1 MVWAASDENCDLKF
15 DNLDTKIDWQGG
27 TGAYAGKYNP
37 FDPLSYVQ
45 AISFD
50 VVNNKTTGCSYFV
63 DAEQSEKS
71 GTYNREL
78 EEHGHRLQYNIYIDP
93 ALTQV
98 WMGAET
104 SAASVIQGTIE
115 PAESKKESRATETY
129 YFIIDPLQLAND
141 HKNYKDKVK
150 FGLWR
155 ETFDNPDRHRD
166 DDEKVEFKAE
176 VPKVVDV
183 SLVDPNSEF
192 VTGQLNRFVN
202 FGMLVSEDSESFDLI
217 VRYNKKYEL
226 TFESRN
232 EGLMVNSVSPED
244 TVVYE
249 FLVDDQIYDL
259 GGGKPEKIK
268 DQDNPGFEGDR
279 HHITVRI
286 ADTIA
291 DKAEGVYTDSITGI
305 IKAK

>member
-1 MVWAASDENCDLKF
+1 M
-15 DNLDTKIDWQGG
+15 
-27 TGAYAGKYNP
+27 
-37 FDPLSYVQ
+37 
-45 AISFD
+45 
-50 VVNNKTTGCSYFV
+50 
-63 DAEQSEKS
+63 
-71 GTYNREL
+71 
-78 EEHGHRLQYNIYIDP
+78 
-93 ALTQV
+93 
-98 WMGAET
+98 
-104 SAASVIQGTIE
+104 
-115 PAESKKESRATETY
+115 
-129 YFIIDPLQLAND
+129 
-141 HKNYKDKVK
+141 
-150 FGLWR
+150 
-155 ETFDNPDRHRD
+155 
-166 DDEKVEFKAE
+166 
-176 VPKVVDV
+176 DV